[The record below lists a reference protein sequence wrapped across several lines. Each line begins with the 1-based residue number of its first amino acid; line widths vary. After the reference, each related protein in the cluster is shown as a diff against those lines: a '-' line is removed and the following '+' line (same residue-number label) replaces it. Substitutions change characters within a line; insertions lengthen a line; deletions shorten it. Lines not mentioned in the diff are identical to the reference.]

1 MKKFRTDKQF
11 EKIAENVANGNWTDA
26 AGLCIRHGFYCKDLI
41 DKFNDETYNLI
52 TLEDIAYLVELST
65 QKRFQK

>member
-1 MKKFRTDKQF
+1 MKKFRTEKQYQ
-11 EKIAENVANGNWTDA
+11 KITENVANGNWQDA
-26 AGLCIRHGFYCKDLI
+26 AELCIRHGFYCKDLI
-41 DKFNDETYNLI
+41 DKFNDENYNLI

>member
-1 MKKFRTDKQF
+1 MKKFRTSKQF

-26 AGLCIRHGFYCKDLI
+26 AELCIKCGFYCKDLL
-41 DKFNDETYNLI
+41 DKFNDENYNLI
-52 TLEDIAYLVELST
+52 TIEDIAYLIELST